1 MTDTSA
7 MTALT
12 ADELPLEEEY
22 RPLSA
27 LCVVALLAGLASP
40 LSLVHPL
47 LVVVPL
53 ASAALA
59 LVALRSLATAAQ
71 PVTGQRLAVAGLCLA
86 MLFLGWGIAKRLHHR
101 AVVRASAREF
111 ADDWLRVLATGDRY
125 RAHQMHAAREFRVD
139 PHAQIEQLYA
149 INASATSSMNT
160 FFENPA
166 VQKFLAAGRGV
177 KFRFVEVARQSQNQ
191 LADIVV
197 LRYEIEA
204 KDRFPMWI
212 TVRRTFRN
220 ALHDTDWELHD
231 IEHQPQ
237 AVE

>member
-1 MTDTSA
+1 MNDTSA
-7 MTALT
+7 MPALT

-22 RPLSA
+22 RPLSV

-40 LSLVHPL
+40 LSLAHPL

-53 ASAALA
+53 AAAVLA
-59 LVALRSLATAAQ
+59 LLALRSLATAAQ
-71 PVTGQRLAVAGLCLA
+71 PMTGQRLAVAGLCLA
-86 MLFLGWGIAKRLHHR
+86 MLFFGWGIAKRLHHR

-111 ADDWLRVLATGDRY
+111 AEDWLRVLAAGDRT
-125 RAHQMHAAREFRVD
+125 RAHQLHVAREFRVD
-139 PHAQIEQLYA
+139 PHAPIEQLYETKEDAMSDMGSFFASPA
-149 INASATSSMNT
+149 I
-160 FFENPA
+160 
-166 VQKFLAAGRGV
+166 QKFLAAGSSV
-177 KFRFVEVARQSQNQ
+177 EFRFVEVTRQSQNQ

-197 LRYEIEA
+197 LKYEIKGEE
-204 KDRFPMWI
+204 RFPMWI

-220 ALHDTDWELHD
+220 ARHDTDWELHA